1 MATVVLVRH
10 ARSTANVSGLLTGRQ
25 KGVHLDDV
33 GREQAQRLAQR
44 LATVP
49 LSALVSSPLERCRE
63 TAASIARAQPV
74 PLRVT
79 PERGLVEC
87 DYGAWEGRALKELAR
102 EKLWKA
108 VQRHPAG
115 VTFPEGEAMAAMA
128 ARVVEAV
135 RRHDARVEEAHGP
148 HAVWAAVTHGDPLKA
163 VLADALGLHLDSF
176 QRLHVDPAS
185 VSVVR
190 LTPEATYLLQS
201 NTHDGDLSW
210 LAPKGRRRAPRTG
223 VVGGGAGPDPLG
235 ATP

>member
-1 MATVVLVRH
+1 MGTVLLVRH

-25 KGVHLDDV
+25 KGVHLDEV
-33 GREQAQRLAQR
+33 GRDQAQRLAQR

-49 LSALVSSPLERCRE
+49 LAALVSSPLERCRE
-63 TAASIARAQPV
+63 TAAAIAKAQPA

-79 PERGLVEC
+79 SERGLVEC

-115 VTFPEGEAMAAMA
+115 VTFPEGESMAAMA

-163 VLADALGLHLDSF
+163 VLADALGMHLDSF

-190 LTPEATYLLQS
+190 LTSEGTHVLQS

-223 VVGGGAGPDPLG
+223 VVGGGAGPAPLG
-235 ATP
+235 TKP